1 MAKTKKLFDLLKVI
15 ITSYALLLL
24 KIQDLIAK

>member
-1 MAKTKKLFDLLKVI
+1 MAKTKKFFDLLKVT